1 MSADSVRKKSLL
13 SFCYIELN
21 FQFADK
27 DLFLKC
33 EFQREIL
40 YTVLI
45 HVSLLI
51 TNTVNKLFFACEK
64 LFFITKI
71 SCCKPVHLNPKMCK
85 KTRKQTR
92 QEEKLDYTISKLC
105 FQIQFPKI
113 CDLLLWNLP
122 MKVGANGTKLSRYPC
137 MKMFDKQDQVV
148 NVPQRHARKKTSR
161 IR

>member
-1 MSADSVRKKSLL
+1 M
-13 SFCYIELN
+13 YIN

-27 DLFLKC
+27 DLFLKS
-33 EFQREIL
+33 EFQKEIL

-45 HVSLLI
+45 HLSPKLLI
-51 TNTVNKLFFACEK
+51 TNTVNEIFFACEK
-64 LFFITKI
+64 LFLITKI

-85 KTRKQTR
+85 KTR